1 MSTKHRKVKRKFLLS
16 MEELK
21 IIDNM
26 MQSNDVES
34 RLLGLSLLETSA
46 LGKHYFTKGKI
57 PKCGR
62 LRNIVSNLRAV
73 LYNSK
78 IFLLQDHKIRY
89 YSFWIQSFIIWIRSK
104 TY

>member
-1 MSTKHRKVKRKFLLS
+1 

-46 LGKHYFTKGKI
+46 LGKHYFAKGKI
-57 PKCGR
+57 PKYGR
-62 LRNIVSNLRAV
+62 LRNIVSNLKAI
-73 LYNSK
+73 LYNNK
-78 IFLLQDHKIRY
+78 ISLLQDRNLY
-89 YSFWIQSFIIWIRSK
+89 YYNSWISVFIIWIRSK

>member
-21 IIDNM
+21 TIDNM
-26 MQSNDVES
+26 LMSDDSES

-46 LGKHYFTKGKI
+46 LGKHYFAKGKI
-57 PKCGR
+57 PKFGR
-62 LRNIVSNLRAV
+62 LKNIVSNLRV
-73 LYNSK
+73 ILYNTK
-78 IFLLQDHKIRY
+78 ISLLQDRNLY
-89 YSFWIQSFIIWIRSK
+89 YYNSWISVFITRIRSK

>member
-46 LGKHYFTKGKI
+46 LGKHYFNKGKI
-57 PKCGR
+57 SKYGAINNIISE
-62 LRNIVSNLRAV
+62 LRTILF
-73 LYNSK
+73 NSK
-78 IFLLQDHKIRY
+78 ITLLKDEYLWYH
-89 YSFWIQSFIIWIRSK
+89 SWIQAFIIWVRSK

>member
-1 MSTKHRKVKRKFLLS
+1 MSTKHHKVKRKFLLS

-46 LGKHYFTKGKI
+46 LGKHYFAKGKI
-57 PKCGR
+57 PYYGLISNIVTK
-62 LRNIVSNLRAV
+62 LRNVLFSNKIYLLKNNDYIFCPSWIRA
-73 LYNSK
+73 
-78 IFLLQDHKIRY
+78 
-89 YSFWIQSFIIWIRSK
+89 FITWIRSK

>member
-26 MQSNDVES
+26 MMSNDVES

-46 LGKHYFTKGKI
+46 LGKHYFAKGKI
-57 PKCGR
+57 KHHGPIWYIINR
-62 LRNIVSNLRAV
+62 LRDV
-73 LYNSK
+73 LQNSK
-78 IFLLQDHKIRY
+78 ISLLYCEYSYDKNYWLAGFLN
-89 YSFWIQSFIIWIRSK
+89 WINSK

>member
-46 LGKHYFTKGKI
+46 LGKHYFAKGKI
-57 PKCGR
+57 RQCPICLLINR
-62 LRNIVSNLRAV
+62 LKNILQYNKVSL
-73 LYNSK
+73 
-78 IFLLQDHKIRY
+78 FY
-89 YSFWIQSFIIWIRSK
+89 YEYSYDKNYWLDEFRKWINSK